1 MRWHS
6 CRVFVPKL
14 CWGDLQILPF
24 SILSFIPSQMIFF
37 HQFSLPILQIVFMR
51 SILWI
56 FFKSTLFSILTISLL
71 PCSKQDYTPQLHSL
85 IQIWTILARDG
96 TSPCIPWCISTSD
109 DPATYFSML
118 STVES
123 QQLLM
128 NEAKCLAGVLFQLD
142 CLCNRPSVALFC
154 DLQGLVVNSYMN
166 QSAQTVLLRIV
177 IIGIWYRLYW
187 FGTNCFYYTST
198 YPLIGNL
205 SRSCYWGSSHV
216 PWFSVVISFTVE
228 VYVVYQYEK

>member
-1 MRWHS
+1 
-6 CRVFVPKL
+6 
-14 CWGDLQILPF
+14 
-24 SILSFIPSQMIFF
+24 MIFF

-85 IQIWTILARDG
+85 IQIWTILARNG

-128 NEAKCLAGVLFQLD
+128 NEAKCLAGVLLQLD

-177 IIGIWYRLYW
+177 IIGI
-187 FGTNCFYYTST
+187 
-198 YPLIGNL
+198 
-205 SRSCYWGSSHV
+205 
-216 PWFSVVISFTVE
+216 
-228 VYVVYQYEK
+228 